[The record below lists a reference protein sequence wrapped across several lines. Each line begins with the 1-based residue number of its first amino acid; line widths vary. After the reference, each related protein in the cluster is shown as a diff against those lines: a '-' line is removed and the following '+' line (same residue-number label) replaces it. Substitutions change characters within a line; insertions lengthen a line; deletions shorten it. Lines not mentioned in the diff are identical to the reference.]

1 MIVERAA
8 NRIAEAI
15 HSRDPE
21 PTSSVAVLRYGL
33 IIIMNTVL
41 TVSLSLF
48 GGALTGNFAAT
59 ALFLGVFSLL
69 RSISGGYHFNVSWKC
84 TLLTVSTA
92 VILPHVP
99 ISFTLHL
106 ILGGLSLLLFLIYAP
121 SNLAKQSRI
130 PEVYYPYLKVVSVAF
145 VIVGLWMQRDVIT
158 LAILVQAISLVN
170 VKGGVAGSGHQNN

>member
-41 TVSLSLF
+41 TVSLCLI
-48 GGALTGNFAAT
+48 GGALTGKFADT
-59 ALFLGVFSLL
+59 ALVLIVFAIL

-84 TLLTVSTA
+84 TLLTMSTA
-92 VILPHVP
+92 ILLPHIP
-99 ISFTLHL
+99 ISFTLYL
-106 ILGGLSLLLFLIYAP
+106 ILGGFSLLLFVIYAP

-130 PEVYYPYLKVVSVAF
+130 PEAYSPYLKVVSVAL
-145 VIVGLWMQRDVIT
+145 VIVGLWVQQDVIT

-170 VKGGVAGSGHQNN
+170 VKGGVAGGGHQNH